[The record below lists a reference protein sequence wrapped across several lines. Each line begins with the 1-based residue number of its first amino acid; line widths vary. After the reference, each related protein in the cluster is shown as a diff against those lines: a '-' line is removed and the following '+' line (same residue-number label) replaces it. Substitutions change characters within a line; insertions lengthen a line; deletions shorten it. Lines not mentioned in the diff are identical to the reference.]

1 VIREQCRKVRESAKP
16 DLPKY
21 EGRIA
26 EKTVGKELPREL
38 EELLTL
44 RAIEKEKVLVERGC
58 CRERLRQ
65 SGIRAKFSL
74 FSVAERRGDTM
85 PPRRERQSPDR
96 EDRDARRRGRQS
108 PNPEKE
114 RELSRE
120 RSSHGQNVEM
130 EREIRNLRAR
140 MEDMEAAQRRTA
152 NTGDLSDSEGE
163 ADAVPQGG
171 VAAEDAA
178 NERLIRAIA
187 RMSAKVRMDIPA
199 YEGSLDAEELLDW
212 IRALDTYFDY
222 EDIEEDKKV
231 RHAVTKLKGHA
242 ALWWDELQADRRSK
256 GKQKIK
262 SWDRMI
268 AKMKA
273 KFIPR
278 DYQITLFRRMQNL
291 RQKMMSVKEYTE
303 EFYRLNIR
311 AGHRESDDEKVARYL
326 NGLRYD
332 IQDELSMVTIRTVE
346 DAYQMALKAEE
357 KLSRKQGQRGRGRSQ
372 PRGKTVAQERTQKPK
387 EDWKRPQGKAER
399 GGTSQQRQQNAEPR
413 RQQDD
418 QQGGYADANTFPRT
432 RGRGRGRGGV
442 ITCFTCG
449 KDGHKAVDCPDRKMD
464 RGKAHVAEAQR
475 RDVEDE
481 DTGSGK
487 SLTVHKVLLKPEKE
501 VEDTAQRCRLF
512 RTTCKT
518 KGWKCKVIVDS
529 GSTDNLV
536 SNEMVEKLEL
546 ETHRHPSPY
555 KVSWLQKGHQVCV
568 TNNAWFNFKMG
579 EYRDEILCD
588 VIPMDVCHVLLGRPW
603 QFDRNV
609 VHDGRMNTY
618 TLEKDGRTH
627 TLLPGKDKK
636 VEPEV
641 TSTILLMSGKEL
653 LTELEKNEDP
663 QFFVVRKPRIVL
675 TSTRVDDL
683 PGEIQ
688 QLLGEFA
695 DIIVDELPRSL
706 PPMRSVSHHIDLIPG
721 ASLPNKA
728 AYRLT
733 PQENEEVKRQVQDLL
748 DKGLVRESLS
758 PCVVPTVL
766 SPKKDGGWRMCTDSR
781 AINKITIRY
790 RFPLPRMDDLMDCL
804 SGANYFSKI
813 DLKSGYHQIRM
824 REGDEWKTTFK
835 TNEGLYEWLVM
846 PFGLTNA
853 PSTFMRLMNEVLREF
868 IGKFVVVYLDDI
880 LIFSKTKAEH
890 LRHLAIVMRRLQQEK
905 LLINLK
911 KCSFMQTELIYL
923 GFVISANELK
933 MDPEKVK

>member
-1 VIREQCRKVRESAKP
+1 LYIVE
-16 DLPKY
+16 
-21 EGRIA
+21 
-26 EKTVGKELPREL
+26 
-38 EELLTL
+38 TL
-44 RAIEKEKVLVERGC
+44 FWIIILVQTG
-58 CRERLRQ
+58 
-65 SGIRAKFSL
+65 
-74 FSVAERRGDTM
+74 
-85 PPRRERQSPDR
+85 
-96 EDRDARRRGRQS
+96 RRGRQS

-120 RSSHGQNVEM
+120 RSSHGQNIEM
-130 EREIRNLRAR
+130 ESEIRNLRAR
-140 MEDMEAAQRRTA
+140 MEDMEAAQRRIA

-178 NERLIRAIA
+178 NERLIKAIA

-242 ALWWDELQADRRSK
+242 ALWWDEVQADRRSK

-291 RQKMMSVKEYTE
+291 RQKLMTVKEYTE

-372 PRGKTVAQERTQKPK
+372 PRGKAVAQERTQKPK

-399 GGTSQQRQQNAEPR
+399 GGTSQQRQQISEPR

-418 QQGGYADANTFPRT
+418 QQGGYADANIFPRT

-449 KDGHKAVDCPDRKMD
+449 KDGHKAVDCPERKVD
-464 RGKAHVAEAQR
+464 RGKTHVAEAQR
-475 RDVEDE
+475 RDVESE
-481 DTGSGK
+481 DADSGR
-487 SLTVHKVLLKPEKE
+487 SLGMHKILLKPEKE

-536 SNEMVEKLEL
+536 STEMVEKLEL
-546 ETHRHPSPY
+546 KTNTHPSPY
-555 KVSWLQKGHQVCV
+555 KVTWLQKGHQVCV
-568 TNNAWFNFKMG
+568 TKQCLVNFKMG

-683 PGEIQ
+683 PDEIQ

-758 PCVVPTVL
+758 PCVL
-766 SPKKDGGWRMCTDSR
+766 FRQ
-781 AINKITIRY
+781 Y
-790 RFPLPRMDDLMDCL
+790 
-804 SGANYFSKI
+804 
-813 DLKSGYHQIRM
+813 
-824 REGDEWKTTFK
+824 
-835 TNEGLYEWLVM
+835 
-846 PFGLTNA
+846 
-853 PSTFMRLMNEVLREF
+853 
-868 IGKFVVVYLDDI
+868 
-880 LIFSKTKAEH
+880 
-890 LRHLAIVMRRLQQEK
+890 
-905 LLINLK
+905 
-911 KCSFMQTELIYL
+911 
-923 GFVISANELK
+923 
-933 MDPEKVK
+933 